1 MARKRATQ
9 PIPGRVGALG
19 PEKPLPLK
27 PYLRGHQGIP
37 GEPRGAQRRLEKAR
51 EAREGQVGQRRTEK
65 AKAYKADKE
74 SQKKVDISAGL
85 RKRILGSENAFWII
99 CLKVLENFSGNFG
112 GKVTRTF

>member
-1 MARKRATQ
+1 MARKTATQ

-85 RKRILGSENAFWII
+85 RKRILGSENTFWII
-99 CLKVLENFSGNFG
+99 CLKVLGKFSGNF
-112 GKVTRTF
+112 